1 MSWTCSLQLRCLLGV
16 MHQGWE
22 ALKSQYSLLYE
33 RMSISFGRRDVQTP
47 VKLIAAAGRLTVEC
61 HEAFGIRVAEF
72 QKWDEA
78 NIQLSQKYQVQLTT
92 VPVSFYYLC
101 NQWRDNSLNTFS
113 AKDDAVGIIFLDY
126 ERQFECDKKSYLSF
140 KEGMN
145 DVRSIWWVATM
156 ENKENR
162 ILSLTKHSSM
172 WVVFSKIRLQ
182 WRNSREQGRR
192 NISREIM
199 QI

>member
-1 MSWTCSLQLRCLLGV
+1 MSWTCSLQLWCLLGL

-22 ALKSQYSLLYE
+22 ALKSQRSLLYE

-47 VKLIAAAGRLTVEC
+47 VKLIAAAGRLTVEW
-61 HEAFGIRVAEF
+61 HEAFGIGVAKF

-78 NIQLSQKYQVQLTT
+78 NSQLSQKYQVQLTII
-92 VPVSFYYLC
+92 PVSFYYLR
-101 NQWRDNSLNTFS
+101 NEWRDSSLNTFS
-113 AKDDAVGIIFLDY
+113 VKDDAIGIIFLDY
-126 ERQFECDKKSYLSF
+126 ERHCECDKKSYLSF

-145 DVRSIWWVATM
+145 DVQSIWWVATM

-182 WRNSREQGRR
+182 WRNSWEQRRR